1 MFKVNNK
8 NVRAYCF
15 EQVNVRREV
24 SNERSVRGRK
34 RYLA

>member
-24 SNERSVRGRK
+24 SNERQLEVENVI
-34 RYLA
+34 

>member
-8 NVRAYCF
+8 NIRTYCF

-24 SNERSVRGRK
+24 SNERSVRDRK